1 MDGSGDLYRRSA
13 RRCHGTEKQFL
24 LDSVYA
30 GIDGTVCL
38 RAVGFLPVPVPEMA
52 FDLVVNL
59 ESWASG
65 EARPRRTL
73 RLDATVRD
81 RQLTEWKVEGGRN
94 RRPLRRGKTDETA
107 KAALCATLN
116 SGFLS
121 VGYWP
126 GQFR

>member
-1 MDGSGDLYRRSA
+1 
-13 RRCHGTEKQFL
+13 
-24 LDSVYA
+24 
-30 GIDGTVCL
+30 
-38 RAVGFLPVPVPEMA
+38 VPEMA

-81 RQLTEWKVEGGRN
+81 RQLTEWKVEGREESSSASSS
-94 RRPLRRGKTDETA
+94 KTDETA
-107 KAALCATLN
+107 KAACCATLN